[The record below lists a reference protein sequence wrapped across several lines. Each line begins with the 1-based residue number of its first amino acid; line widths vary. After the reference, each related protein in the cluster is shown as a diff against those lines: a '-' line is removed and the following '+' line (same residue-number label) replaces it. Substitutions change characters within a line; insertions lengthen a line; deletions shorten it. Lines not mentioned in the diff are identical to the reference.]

1 MSVTTPPRAI
11 RLWYVFDYL
20 RQPILNFLP
29 LISAHVIF
37 AFAITSQPKYHL
49 REYTMMAE
57 MSLPDLVKMAL
68 ASRCSGFNRL
78 LSAAEH
84 D

>member
-1 MSVTTPPRAI
+1 MPNVVQSSVCVT
-11 RLWYVFDYL
+11 

-57 MSLPDLVKMAL
+57 MSLPDLGHCLGRSTRVHVINRAL
-68 ASRCSGFNRL
+68 LPREDG
-78 LSAAEH
+78 
-84 D
+84 